1 MQKYYEISDAAAVEK
16 IETSLLLSN
25 KFDEKLYL
33 VGDQYGADGYGVHN
47 TLSNGKLFHH
57 LWFFDETKIDK
68 TLFKISKGKAM
79 EGKPI
84 FEARPRKTNKAFYT
98 EFMNDLQHV
107 DYADFTKTLFGQ
119 IVRYGADLSFIK
131 RDDKYFISANY
142 DIVLPHTEL
151 TASQYQSAMEKLEK

>member
-1 MQKYYEISDAAAVEK
+1 
-16 IETSLLLSN
+16 
-25 KFDEKLYL
+25 
-33 VGDQYGADGYGVHN
+33 
-47 TLSNGKLFHH
+47 
-57 LWFFDETKIDK
+57 
-68 TLFKISKGKAM
+68 M